1 MDEPLVLAENVG
13 RHFGSGTAAT
23 EALRHATCAIYP
35 GDRIALTG
43 PSGSGKSTLL
53 HLLGGLD
60 TPTRGSVTWPG
71 LGPREALRPGRV
83 VDVFQGPS
91 LLPPLAVL
99 DNVRFPL
106 LLLGIAEE
114 EATAAATA
122 ALSLFELDPLRDK
135 LPEEISGGQAQRVA
149 IARALAVRPML
160 VLADEPT
167 GQLDTATA
175 FTVLDRFLAVLD
187 DIGAAILLSTHDER
201 VAARFETRWAMRDGM
216 LRTGIEAECHLPTN
230 GRARIS
236 TEVR

>member
-1 MDEPLVLAENVG
+1 MDEPLVLAENVS
-13 RHFGSGTAAT
+13 RRFGSDAAAT
-23 EALRHATCAIYP
+23 VALRHATCAIYP

-60 TPTRGSVTWPG
+60 APTTGVVSWPG
-71 LGPREALRPGRV
+71 LGSRDTLRPGRV

-106 LLLGIAEE
+106 LLLGIAED
-114 EATAAATA
+114 EATATATA
-122 ALSLFELDPLRDK
+122 SLDLFGLAPLRDK

-149 IARALAVRPML
+149 IARALAMHPML

-175 FTVLDRFLAVLD
+175 FAVLDRFLAVLD

-201 VAARFETRWAMRDGM
+201 VAARLDTHWTMRDGI
-216 LRTGIEAECHLPTN
+216 LRTGGDAAHRFAPN
-230 GRARIS
+230 GRAQVYAEMR
-236 TEVR
+236 